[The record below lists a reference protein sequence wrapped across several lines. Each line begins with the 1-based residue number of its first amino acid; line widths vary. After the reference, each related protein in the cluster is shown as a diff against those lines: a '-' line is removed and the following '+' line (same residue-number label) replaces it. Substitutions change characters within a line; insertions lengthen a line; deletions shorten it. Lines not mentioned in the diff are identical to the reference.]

1 MTSSVETLSDSWF
14 YHIPP
19 AGEVAVLPTLEQALA
34 AKGGFVWLDF
44 CGPTREELSTLIE
57 PLGLHPLSIEDCTD
71 DNQVPKID
79 DFPGN
84 TFIIFNHFSY
94 ADDELTISEVNLFI
108 SERFVISVSGRDA
121 RGRRLLNGIGRIV
134 ERDIATVRQGPAFL
148 LHEILDQ
155 IVDEK
160 FTAIETLEDDLN
172 KAEEAILD
180 DLATFNPAG
189 LLHLRRNL
197 LAVRKSLFQEREIL
211 VKICRR
217 DCPFIPEA
225 AIYHYRDIYDHLAKF
240 FELTETSREI
250 VTSLMEMY
258 LSMLN
263 NQMSRSAN
271 QMNATVRRLTFITTI
286 FMPLTLLAGIGGMSE
301 WSMMTGPQHW
311 RIAYPLFLLGMVVIG
326 VASYYLLTRLEK
338 KGGSSQFEVRSS
350 KLP

>member
-1 MTSSVETLSDSWF
+1 MAQASPAEPAISESRF
-14 YHIPP
+14 YHISQT
-19 AGEVAVLPTLEQALA
+19 GEVTVLPTLAAALA
-34 AKGGFVWLDF
+34 AEGGFLWLDF
-44 CGPTREELSTLIE
+44 CRPTKEELSALIT

-71 DNQVPKID
+71 ENQVPKID
-79 DFPGN
+79 DYPGN
-84 TFIIFNHFSY
+84 TFLIFNIFSY
-94 ADDELTISEVNLFI
+94 AGGELTVSEVDLFI
-108 SERFVISVSGRDA
+108 GDRFVITVSGRDVN
-121 RGRRLLNGIGRIV
+121 GCRLLKDVGRIV
-134 ERDIATVRQGPAFL
+134 ERDINSARQGPAFL
-148 LHEILDQ
+148 LHAILDQ
-155 IVDEK
+155 IVDGK
-160 FTAIETLEDDLN
+160 FTAIETLEDELN
-172 KAEEAILD
+172 RAEEAILD

-271 QMNATVRRLTFITTI
+271 QMNSTVRRLTFITTI

-301 WSMMTGPQHW
+301 WSMMTGPHNW
-311 RIAYPLFLLGMVVIG
+311 RVAYPLFLLGMIVIG
-326 VASYYLLTRLEK
+326 VINYYLLTWREK
-338 KGGSSQFEVRSS
+338 KGKETPW
-350 KLP
+350 K